1 MTFDPW
7 IPYALGFVIVAL
19 GSTPS
24 LLLPETLEDAKA
36 KQTRNQ
42 PSAGNL
48 PTDVRDNNDDDDDD
62 DDAKSKMS
70 SVKRVVRHLQ
80 EFRESTKFMWRDSN
94 VLLMIFVAF
103 VTNMSRPSASLLIQ
117 YTSKKFNW
125 SIAEVCTASK

>member
-7 IPYALGFVIVAL
+7 IPYVLGYVIVVL
-19 GSTPS
+19 GCTPS

-36 KQTRNQ
+36 KRTRNQ
-42 PSAGNL
+42 PPVSDI
-48 PTDVRDNNDDDDDD
+48 PTEEHNDNDDDD

-70 SVKRVVRHLQ
+70 SVKLVFRHLQ
-80 EFRESTKFMWRDSN
+80 EFKESTRFMWRDSN

-125 SIAEVCTASK
+125 SIGEVCTTPK